1 MGPKAPLS
9 KEAIT
14 ELAQLM
20 GLRAEAEDLDRLGAE
35 LSSVA
40 RNMTRLD
47 ALDLDGVEPSL
58 VHFLPPNRTR

>member
-1 MGPKAPLS
+1 MGPKPPLS

-47 ALDLDGVEPSL
+47 ARDLDGVEPSL

>member
-1 MGPKAPLS
+1 MGPKPPLS
-9 KEAIT
+9 KEARRA
-14 ELAQLM
+14 LAQLM
-20 GLRAEAEDLDRLGAE
+20 GLRAEAEDLARLGAE